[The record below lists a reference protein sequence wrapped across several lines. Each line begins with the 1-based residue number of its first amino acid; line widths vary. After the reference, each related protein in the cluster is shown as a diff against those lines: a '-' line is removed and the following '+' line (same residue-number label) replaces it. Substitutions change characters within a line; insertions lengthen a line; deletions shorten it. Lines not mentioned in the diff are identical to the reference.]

1 MPLQYDPEYQKVFE
15 PLMPILANRP
25 KLAVNDIIPNRKA
38 RDAGVAAFLDK
49 IPDSP
54 DVEQTYH
61 HTEAP
66 DGHSVPILGFTKKD
80 VPQRHPGPAILH
92 FHGGGLIVGSAN
104 LFSKPLARLV
114 SQTTI
119 PIFSVDYRLAPEH
132 TNTTLVDDCYAAL
145 VWLHQN
151 AHTLNINPA
160 RIAVYG
166 ESAGGGLAV
175 GVGLM
180 ARDRD
185 LHPPLAKQILV
196 YPMLDDRN
204 MTANE
209 VLEPL
214 AFWKTADN
222 VAAWTAVLGEEK
234 AGKPGAD
241 VSPYVAPARAKS
253 VAGLPSAYIDV
264 GGLDIF
270 RDEDIMYA
278 TRLLAEDIET
288 ELHVYPGVPHAFE
301 LVAPDISVTKR
312 AFENR
317 LKAMQSF

>member
-1 MPLQYDPEYQKVFE
+1 
-15 PLMPILANRP
+15 
-25 KLAVNDIIPNRKA
+25 
-38 RDAGVAAFLDK
+38 
-49 IPDSP
+49 
-54 DVEQTYH
+54 
-61 HTEAP
+61 
-66 DGHSVPILGFTKKD
+66 
-80 VPQRHPGPAILH
+80 
-92 FHGGGLIVGSAN
+92 
-104 LFSKPLARLV
+104 
-114 SQTTI
+114 
-119 PIFSVDYRLAPEH
+119 
-132 TNTTLVDDCYAAL
+132 
-145 VWLHQN
+145 
-151 AHTLNINPA
+151 
-160 RIAVYG
+160 
-166 ESAGGGLAV
+166 
-175 GVGLM
+175 
-180 ARDRD
+180 
-185 LHPPLAKQILV
+185 
-196 YPMLDDRN
+196 MLDDRN